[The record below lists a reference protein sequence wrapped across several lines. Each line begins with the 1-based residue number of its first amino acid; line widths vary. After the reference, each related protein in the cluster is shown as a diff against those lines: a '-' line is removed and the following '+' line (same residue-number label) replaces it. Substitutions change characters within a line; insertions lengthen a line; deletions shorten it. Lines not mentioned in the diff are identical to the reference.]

1 VERIPWGAA
10 MRGTQLSLRNS
21 PDGVVGHRSNAVGP
35 SHGRDPWFGAA
46 DYALSSTGTL
56 IYLTGGVQTALR
68 LVNVDMAGKVE
79 PLVTQERGFED
90 LSVSPDG
97 RRIVATVVENGGTD
111 LWIYDR
117 ERDALTRPDT
127 VLVRD
132 AIDLSRSE
140 SEPFLFN
147 HAMRSW
153 LFGVLLSES
162 AERAPDAEL
171 LAVATILHDLGLTD
185 RYTAENRF
193 EVDGANAAR
202 SFLKGRGIST
212 QQMQVVWDA
221 IALHTTRSIALHKEP
236 EVVMT
241 HSGITVDVLG
251 AGLDRIPQDKRG
263 AILAEFPR
271 LALKNGLKD
280 CLCNIARRKPEST
293 FDNIV
298 RDFGVRYVE
307 GYTSPNFADVVANAP
322 FSE

>member
-1 VERIPWGAA
+1 MV
-10 MRGTQLSLRNS
+10 L
-21 PDGVVGHRSNAVGP
+21 
-35 SHGRDPWFGAA
+35 
-46 DYALSSTGTL
+46 
-56 IYLTGGVQTALR
+56 
-68 LVNVDMAGKVE
+68 AGIKV
-79 PLVTQERGFED
+79 
-90 LSVSPDG
+90 
-97 RRIVATVVENGGTD
+97 
-111 LWIYDR
+111 
-117 ERDALTRPDT
+117 PDT

-132 AIDLSRSE
+132 AIDLSRSA

-153 LFGVLLSES
+153 LFGVLLSEG

-236 EVVMT
+236 EVAMT
-241 HSGITVDVLG
+241 HSGISADVLG
-251 AGLDRIPQDKRG
+251 AGLDRIPQDKQG

-280 CLCNIARRKPEST
+280 CLCNIVRRKPATT